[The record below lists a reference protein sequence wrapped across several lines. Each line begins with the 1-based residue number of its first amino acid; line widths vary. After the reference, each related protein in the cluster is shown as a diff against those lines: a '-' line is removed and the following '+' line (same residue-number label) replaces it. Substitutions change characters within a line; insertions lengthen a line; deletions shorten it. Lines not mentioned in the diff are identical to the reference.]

1 MIDLEESY
9 YTLKNFGLV
18 SDCDYGIGEAY
29 VFEHKDKVF
38 AFTYYE
44 STNAVSLL
52 DVTNDPSYLDKEQ
65 AA

>member
-44 STNAVSLL
+44 STNAVS
-52 DVTNDPSYLDKEQ
+52 PIRS
-65 AA
+65 